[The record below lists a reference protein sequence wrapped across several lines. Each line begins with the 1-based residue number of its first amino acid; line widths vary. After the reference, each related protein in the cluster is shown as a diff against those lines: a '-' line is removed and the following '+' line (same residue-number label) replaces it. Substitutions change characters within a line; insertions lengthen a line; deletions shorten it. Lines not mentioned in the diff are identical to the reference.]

1 MIYQKVAFISKLS
14 VQKKK
19 ENDVI
24 LWNSCNST
32 ICLVHMKVGDVGLV
46 VSFKFI
52 GIPEAYLET
61 CQTSVMKFFQKQ
73 STAKSCYLL
82 SPKSVVIDVQQDLKY
97 AVPSANVFQISVLG
111 NLFIKNIKKR
121 LQHECFPENIAKF
134 LKTAFLIFDAYLMI

>member
-1 MIYQKVAFISKLS
+1 MKSISVIKYDIRTQILHLNFARMENTEKSCIDENVLKNDYCKDVIMIYQKVAFILKLS

-82 SPKSVVIDVQQDLKY
+82 SPKSFVIDV
-97 AVPSANVFQISVLG
+97 
-111 NLFIKNIKKR
+111 
-121 LQHECFPENIAKF
+121 
-134 LKTAFLIFDAYLMI
+134 